1 MRCPALQLFSVTDCD
16 QLSDD
21 IFAQLSDAARCP
33 SLNAVRLDQC
43 EGLVQ
48 ATLAAPHLQSLTLSG
63 CKRVTRLLLD
73 CPQLTALD
81 VTGCGERL
89 ETARLWPVGLDA
101 ELDLGICPHL
111 TTLTLHAPKLQALLL
126 TGCGSLE
133 TLQLTCPALHF
144 LDATFC
150 R

>member
-1 MRCPALQLFSVTDCD
+1 MGMARLQL
-16 QLSDD
+16 
-21 IFAQLSDAARCP
+21 
-33 SLNAVRLDQC
+33 
-43 EGLVQ
+43 
-48 ATLAAPHLQSLTLSG
+48 
-63 CKRVTRLLLD
+63 
-73 CPQLTALD
+73 D
-81 VTGCGERL
+81 VSECGERL
-89 ETARLWPVGLDA
+89 VTAQLSPVGLKH